1 MPVLP
6 KWILDNIL
14 EQQVLPRLTL
24 AVEEWNPL
32 TDTVPI
38 HTWTHPWL
46 PLLGVLAKLLV
57 KYYLIIIVKYL
68 FSPPS
73 CISRSTST
81 CQHFPH
87 H

>member
-46 PLLGVLAKLLV
+46 PLLGVLGVSAKLHM
-57 KYYLIIIVKYL
+57 KYYWIFYTKTSIFTFMLYL
-68 FSPPS
+68 
-73 CISRSTST
+73 
-81 CQHFPH
+81 
-87 H
+87 